1 MIEMDAI
8 DRRIVNLLQTDG
20 RMTNADLAERIH
32 LSPSACLRR
41 VRRLE
46 EDGVIEGYV
55 TLVAQAAI
63 GKPANIYVEVTLSSQ
78 NDETLE
84 AFEAA
89 VMECP
94 DIMECHLMSGNADYL
109 LRVVAA
115 DTADYERV
123 HKIVA
128 RLPGLASPLQFRAA
142 NREQEDG
149 LRTLS
154 MGYSGAA
161 GIAPPCP
168 SG

>member
-89 VMECP
+89 VVDCP

-128 RLPGLASPLQFRAA
+128 RLPGLARA
-142 NREQEDG
+142 RSSFV
-149 LRTLS
+149 LRTVSKKTAFKL
-154 MGYSGAA
+154 
-161 GIAPPCP
+161 
-168 SG
+168 